1 MLQRCWLDRRRVRHV
16 VLLVV
21 GLVWVTVLRASPAHA
36 DHEDDWEPLA
46 GTGVAGFS
54 GDGGPALGA
63 ELKYP
68 RSFAYGSDGTL
79 YICDMGN
86 GRIRAVRNGII
97 STVAGNGRRAYSG
110 DGGPA
115 TAASLY
121 LPMGIAVGPDNAIY
135 IADTDNNRIR
145 KVTTDGTI
153 HTVAGTGRA
162 GYDGDGAAAIHASLN
177 RPRAIAVR
185 HDGTLVIADSGNQRI
200 RTVTPDGRIHTI
212 AGTGA
217 RGYSGDGGPA
227 TSATLDQPRGV
238 AIAGDGSIYFSDAG
252 NNAVRHIAPDAI
264 ITTIAGTGLPG
275 YSGDGGPATSAR
287 LFNPAGLDIAP
298 EGIYIADASNDR
310 IRFVYPNGTIYT
322 YLGPTN
328 SISEAGDQLL
338 TQPQS
343 VAGSMFQLVVADA
356 GHNAL
361 YHEHAYIIDAST

>member
-1 MLQRCWLDRRRVRHV
+1 MLQRCSRDRRTVRRVA
-16 VLLVV
+16 LLVV
-21 GLVWVTVLRASPAHA
+21 GLVWVTVLRAGPARA
-36 DHEDDWEPLA
+36 DYQVDWGPLA

-54 GDGGPALGA
+54 GDRGPALSA
-63 ELKYP
+63 QLKYP

-97 STVAGNGRRAYSG
+97 STIAGNGRRAYSG

-145 KVTTDGTI
+145 KVTADGTI
-153 HTVAGTGRA
+153 HTVAGTGTA
-162 GYDGDGAAAIHASLN
+162 GYSGDGAAAIHASLN

-185 HDGTLVIADSGNQRI
+185 PDGTLVIADSGNDRI
-200 RTVTPDGRIHTI
+200 RTVTPDGHIHTV

-227 TSATLDQPRGV
+227 ASATLDQPRGV

-252 NNAVRHIAPDAI
+252 NNAVRHITPGAI
-264 ITTIAGTGLPG
+264 ITTIAGTGAPG
-275 YSGDGGPATSAR
+275 YSGDGGPATSAQ
-287 LFNPAGLDIAP
+287 LFNPAGLDITA

-310 IRFVYPNGTIYT
+310 IRLVNPNGTIYT
-322 YLGPTN
+322 YIGATN
-328 SISEAGDQLL
+328 SIGDTGNHPL
-338 TQPQS
+338 TQPQA
-343 VAGSMFQLVVADA
+343 VAGSSDTLVVADA

-361 YHEHAYIIDAST
+361 DQEHGYTICC